1 VGYKIDHGGGSF
13 GSAIDCVVAA
23 VALSALIVAFAP
35 FAVFRGAKRVGDRM
49 IERDRDE
56 RGDGF
61 ESRVARR
68 RTELGRTGRG
78 TPPWIPDYRGAAR
91 RSGA

>member
-23 VALSALIVAFAP
+23 VALSALIVAFALSAGAP
-35 FAVFRGAKRVGDRM
+35 GTRVSWWGIAVSATFVLAVTFAVFRGAKRVGDRM

-61 ESRVARR
+61 
-68 RTELGRTGRG
+68 
-78 TPPWIPDYRGAAR
+78 
-91 RSGA
+91 